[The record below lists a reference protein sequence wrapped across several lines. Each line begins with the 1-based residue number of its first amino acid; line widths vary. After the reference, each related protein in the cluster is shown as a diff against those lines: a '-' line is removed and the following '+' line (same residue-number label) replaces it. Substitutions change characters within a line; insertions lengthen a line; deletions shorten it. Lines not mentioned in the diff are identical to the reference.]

1 MRKIIMPKRTSPHLR
16 TLTLILLA
24 TLLAF
29 SQQSFS
35 AQAAP
40 LLATALPEGRTYDQ
54 AHNTG
59 FIDWNTEVIY
69 ENIYHRDGSS
79 LPPEEGGASCNSG
92 CTENVTRL
100 HGGGI
105 VSGSFLRDVTYF
117 ETMVAYEWVG
127 TGVGSATLTA
137 CSVSTTTNMTKSNNS
152 AAGFVSLILSV
163 PAGCRDWSL
172 SASGGHIH
180 FRSIDALYVTPTA
193 TPTASLTPTGTLLPT
208 NTATATAAATATAT
222 FTATSTNQPTATYT
236 YTASPTE
243 TGTLEPTATFT
254 ATATEEP
261 PATPWVVTVPVVI
274 VIQEQNVEV
283 SSGSGSLSSQ
293 AVTPTPPF
301 SQGFA
306 GFGGSTCTYAL
317 RTFVYVD
324 SNDDKLMSPSEGAE
338 GLEIVIMDQS
348 YARLG
353 NRYTQEG
360 QVVFCLGSGQL
371 GETLHVEIP
380 YLHQAQ
386 TVNIS
391 KSLSE
396 DVEVWFRLDQPTL
409 PLYLP

>member
-1 MRKIIMPKRTSPHLR
+1 MTKRNSSHLR
-16 TLTLILLA
+16 TLALILLA
-24 TLLAF
+24 TLLIF
-29 SQQSFS
+29 SQQTFRV
-35 AQAAP
+35 QAAP

-59 FIDWNTEVIY
+59 FIDWAGSIQY
-69 ENIYHRDGSS
+69 ENLYHRDGTS
-79 LPPEEGGASCNSG
+79 LPAEEGGAACGSG
-92 CTENVTRL
+92 CTENVSRINNGAT
-100 HGGGI
+100 

-117 ETMVAYEWVG
+117 ETMVAYEWTG
-127 TGVGSATLTA
+127 TGVGSATVTA
-137 CSVSTTTNMTKSNNS
+137 CSASKTTNMTKSNNS

-163 PAGCRDWSL
+163 PTGCRDWSL
-172 SASGGHIH
+172 HASGGHIH
-180 FRSIDALYVTPTA
+180 LRSTDALYVTPTA

-208 NTATATAAATATAT
+208 NTATATATATAT
-222 FTATSTNQPTATYT
+222 FTATSTNQPTAIYT
-236 YTASPTE
+236 YTPSPTE

-283 SSGSGSLSSQ
+283 SAGSGSSGSLSSQ

-301 SQGFA
+301 SQSFA
-306 GFGGSTCTYAL
+306 GFGGSSCAYAL

-324 SNDDKLMSPSEGAE
+324 SNNDKLMSPSEGAE

-353 NRYTQEG
+353 SRYTQEG
-360 QVVFCLGSGQL
+360 QAVFCLGSGQL
-371 GETLHVEIP
+371 GRTLRVEIP

-391 KSLSE
+391 KSLDE